1 MRDPDLPPLPYS
13 VRAALQLAFLMN
25 SDAVSEEEKSAVHRL
40 EAHDPSTLEKPQ
52 DLMQYEMTIASAS
65 DLLARVDPDH
75 PELSRIPRYVGQI
88 LRNSLTLITP
98 TLDPI
103 GVATDPIACSAN
115 HSCEPNAS
123 VLFDATRLMMRSLA
137 PIKKGEEVFIS
148 YVDNTDPFYRR
159 QALLRLRYRFEC
171 KCSKCQLR
179 INGKENAWAKS
190 LSNLAPKWSSFAKVM
205 DEHENYSA
213 EPANYLGE
221 SRAEM
226 DMAIIQGSVYHEY
239 EPIRQQKDNKLAIE
253 ALENVMRTCKQSE
266 LWPITRQPYANIR
279 VDIAARMLDEN
290 RVALALFQMAKTYF
304 LIDPILYPQD
314 FHPVRVVHIWNLAK
328 TLVQAYSSPNDPSQ
342 TVDPGVEQL
351 FQRGFDF
358 VVPVWKLLKK
368 LSVDVVKS
376 HGAESRLTFMVHTLT
391 EQVKDGVGLQNLVQ
405 IERDPLATRIVGLVN
420 ISPPAIASTT
430 MPKKKKVEHQASAE
444 HNTKDRSASTASS
457 SRRIVSSDH
466 VDEDARTKR
475 AMKRAASK
483 AKTTNSHQQ
492 TVSLLDL
499 PLEILFM
506 IFDQAACRDHLED
519 RYYTIQVVSE
529 GDLRNNLI
537 IHQPALLMVCSALR
551 TGLSSYFYSTCP
563 FHVKIQMRS
572 MMSSTGEAL
581 TLRQLKDRLS
591 LLYELSYDKK
601 LTIEVQELSKEGFDF
616 SVLVQIAAMLY
627 EETLAKRGGLKL
639 KDFDWWLK
647 CTDPLLQCKC
657 VRNIVDTYLVWLLDD
672 IHDKAVTAAVDISET
687 FQKFSSQLR
696 RWLEEEFDQKNRTYW
711 IRETLRDCMSATD
724 MYDRVDVLDH
734 YYEACEC
741 VHSDEM
747 DDDEDDED
755 GDGEEEDE
763 G

>member
-25 SDAVSEEEKSAVHRL
+25 SDAVYEEEKSAVHRL

-65 DLLARVDPDH
+65 DLLARVDSDH
-75 PELSRIPRYVGQI
+75 PELSRIPKYVGQI

-159 QALLRLRYRFEC
+159 QALLGLRYRFEC
-171 KCSKCQLR
+171 KCSKCQLG

-190 LSNLAPKWSSFAKVM
+190 LSNLAPKWSSLAKVM

-253 ALENVMRTCKQSE
+253 TLENVMRTCKQSE

-290 RVALALFQMAKTYF
+290 RVALSLFQMAKTYF

-314 FHPVRVVHIWNLAK
+314 FHPVRVVHTWNLAK

-444 HNTKDRSASTASS
+444 HNTKDRSTSTASS
-457 SRRIVSSDH
+457 SRRIGSSDH

-483 AKTTNSHQQ
+483 AKTTNSQQQ

-616 SVLVQIAAMLY
+616 QIAAMLY

-724 MYDRVDVLDH
+724 MYDRADVLDH

-741 VHSDEM
+741 VHSDDM